1 MNTAKFRRAKELVY
15 TNLVSQVTLRIAQ
28 FIGLPVTPGLLKS
41 VHKATKPIVDAGR
54 TKAQAVAYQDYLA
67 FIKNKDPIPRLELN
81 RFTDELWQGSLE
93 KLTKDE
99 DTFTPDI
106 AVEVALRSDYWARDA
121 EWGQRVDSAKKDD
134 RIGKVARVDH
144 EPPTCAY
151 CTLLNSRGAVYLSA
165 STAARTL
172 HVADTCSLEFV
183 AKGSTDFP
191 GKALSLEA
199 KAKYEAARKRADP
212 PTTDNILR
220 ELNKAGSSDK
230 VGRVKAHAQDQVAA
244 NSTSKLQDAQARI
257 RTLEKIEPKSD
268 SAKKYRDEQLTK
280 NRQLV
285 AQLTRD

>member
-1 MNTAKFRRAKELVY
+1 MNTAKFRQAKELVY
-15 TNLVSQVTLRIAQ
+15 TNLVTQIAKKVAL

-41 VHKATKPIVDAGR
+41 LHSATKPIVDAGR
-54 TKAQAVAYQDYLA
+54 VQAQAVAYQDYLA
-67 FIKNKDPIPRLELN
+67 FIKSKDPVPRLKLN

-93 KLTKDE
+93 KLTKNE

-106 AVEVALRSDYWARDA
+106 AVDVALRSDYWARDA
-121 EWGQRVDSAKKDD
+121 EWGQRVDSAKLDD

-165 STAARTL
+165 DTAARTL

-199 KAKYEAARKRADP
+199 KARYDAARKRADP

-220 ELNKAGSSDK
+220 ELNKEGSSDK
-230 VGRVKAHAQDQVAA
+230 TGRVRQHAQDQVVA
-244 NSTSKLQDAQARI
+244 NSTSKLHDAQARI
-257 RTLEKIEPKSD
+257 RTLEAIEPKSD
-268 SAKKYRDEQLTK
+268 SAKKYRDEQLSK

>member
-1 MNTAKFRRAKELVY
+1 MNTAKFRQAKELVY
-15 TNLVSQVTLRIAQ
+15 TNLVTQVAQKIAQ
-28 FIGLPVTPGLLKS
+28 FIGLPITPGLLKTL
-41 VHKATKPIVDAGR
+41 HKTTKPIVDAGR
-54 TKAQAVAYQDYLA
+54 VKAQAVAYQDYLA
-67 FIKNKDPIPRLELN
+67 FIKSKDPVSRLELN

-106 AVEVALRSDYWARDA
+106 AVDVALRSDYWARDA

-151 CTLLNSRGAVYLSA
+151 CTLLNSRGAVYLSGA
-165 STAARTL
+165 TAARTL

-199 KAKYEAARKRADP
+199 KAKYDEARKRADP

-230 VGRVKAHAQDQVAA
+230 TGRVKAHAQDQIAA
-244 NSTSKLQDAQARI
+244 NSSSKLQEAQARV
-257 RTLEKIEPKSD
+257 RTLEAIQPKSD
-268 SAKKYRDEQLTK
+268 SAKKYKEEQLAK
-280 NRQLV
+280 NRQLIS
-285 AQLTRD
+285 QLAKD